1 MLLIALIFCI
11 VISTGSIA
19 WGYGQAGYA
28 EFSRWL
34 ILFGVFWLAS
44 EWRKWKWVFAP
55 AVLLV
60 LFLAAY
66 GIWYKFAT
74 GLMFSG
80 AVFGVLAWNIT
91 EFQEKLRLLPQRE
104 DKQGMTRRH
113 LIRVGALSIGA
124 VLIALWLGISG

>member
-60 LFLAAY
+60 LLLAAY
-66 GIWYKFAT
+66 GIWYNFVL

-104 DKQGMTRRH
+104 DKQGMIRRH